1 MYPSDFIMSSDF
13 LSIAQV
19 DSETYEANFDGG
31 SLVGENDYVE
41 KVLNFTTRAQQ
52 GSVDR
57 ILISKDGDPY
67 ELASRLQLNPNGQ
80 IFGFIEVYRTSRT
93 NLRVQMV
100 LENYD
105 QDTTTYPA
113 MSFKIKISSFKAPNV
128 F

>member
-1 MYPSDFIMSSDF
+1 MYPDDFIMNSDY

-19 DSETYEANFDGG
+19 DSKTYTASFEGG
-31 SLVGENDYVE
+31 TLQGDNDYVE

-57 ILISKDGDPY
+57 ILISKGGDPY
-67 ELASRLQLNPNGQ
+67 ELASLLQLNPNGQ

-105 QDTTTYPA
+105 TSAETYPA
-113 MSFKIKISSFKAPNV
+113 MTFKIKISSFKAPNV
-128 F
+128 L

>member
-1 MYPSDFIMSSDF
+1 MYPSDFIMNSDY

-19 DSETYEANFDGG
+19 DSNTYTASFEGG
-31 SLVGENDYVE
+31 TLQGEYDYTE
-41 KVLNFTTRAQQ
+41 KVLNFTTKAQQ

-67 ELASRLQLNPNGQ
+67 ELASRLQLNPSGQ
-80 IFGFIEVYRTSRT
+80 IFGFVEVYRTSRT

-105 QDTTTYPA
+105 QSAQTYPA
-113 MSFKIKISSFKAPNV
+113 MTFKIKVSSFKAPNV
-128 F
+128 L